1 MALKPV
7 TVSQLN
13 DYISRVLGT
22 DPLLGAV
29 VVKGEIFSLKY
40 HSTGHVYFSIMDA
53 NSKISCFLPK
63 EYAQTLQFPL
73 SDGQEVIL
81 TGAVN
86 VYKKNGT
93 YSLYVRHIEV
103 EGEGD
108 LAVAFEQMKAKLQ
121 KEGLFDPAHKKPIPQ
136 FPKKIGIVTS
146 KTGAAVR
153 DILKIL
159 QSRNHMVDV
168 VIFPVL
174 VQGSAAAADIASMID
189 YVDANFD
196 DIDTLIVGRGGGSAD
211 DLWAFNEE
219 IVARSIYRCR
229 IPVISAVGHEIDFTI
244 ADFVA
249 DRRAE
254 TPTAAAQMAVPDT
267 KELADKLEE
276 MKDFLYVQL
285 SNKLMYHRLYV
296 DNLATGMKQQL
307 ERKIQENQHR
317 MDSLK
322 LILEEN
328 NPLKILES
336 GYAVVSNP
344 DGSIVRSVREL
355 SADSRYL
362 MQLKDGFARILVEEI
377 GSENHGQDEI

>member
-1 MALKPV
+1 M
-7 TVSQLN
+7 
-13 DYISRVLGT
+13 
-22 DPLLGAV
+22 LGAV

-103 EGEGD
+103 EGDGD
-108 LAVAFEQMKAKLQ
+108 LVVAFEQMKAKLQ

-136 FPKKIGIVTS
+136 FPKKIGIITS

-174 VQGSAAAADIASMID
+174 VQGSAAAADIAGMID

-219 IVARSIYRCR
+219 IVARSIYHCR

-244 ADFVA
+244 ADFVS

-267 KELADKLEE
+267 KELSDKLEE

-307 ERKIQENQHR
+307 QRKIQENQHR

>member
-1 MALKPV
+1 MALKPI

-40 HSTGHVYFSIMDA
+40 HSSGPVYFSVMDA
-53 NSKISCFLPK
+53 NSKISCFLSR
-63 EYAQTLQFPL
+63 EYAQNLTFPL

-81 TGAVN
+81 TGAIN

-93 YSLYVRHIEV
+93 YSLYVRHVEI

-108 LAVAFEQMKAKLQ
+108 LAIAFEQMKAKLQ
-121 KEGLFDPAHKKPIPQ
+121 QEGLFDPTHKKPIPQ
-136 FPKKIGIVTS
+136 FPKKIGIITS

-159 QSRNHMVDV
+159 QTRNHMVDV

-174 VQGSAAAADIASMID
+174 VQGDAAAADISSMID
-189 YVDANFD
+189 YVDSHFD

-219 IVARSIYRCR
+219 IVARSIYHCS

-249 DRRAE
+249 DKRAE

-267 KELADKLEE
+267 RELADKLEE
-276 MKDFLYVQL
+276 MKDYLYVQL

-296 DNLATGMKQQL
+296 DNLVSTMKQQL
-307 ERKIQENQHR
+307 NQKIQMSQHKVENQK
-317 MDSLK
+317 M
-322 LILEEN
+322 ILEEN

-336 GYAVVSNP
+336 GYTVVSDEAGNMM
-344 DGSIVRSVREL
+344 RSVENL
-355 SADSRYL
+355 QKNNHYL
-362 MQLKDGFARILVEEI
+362 VHFKDGFAKVLVEEI
-377 GSENHGQDEI
+377 GSEHHGQDEI

>member
-1 MALKPV
+1 MALKPI

-13 DYISRVLGT
+13 DYINRVLGT

-40 HSTGHVYFSIMDA
+40 HSSGHVYFSIMDA
-53 NSKISCFLPK
+53 DSKISCFLPR

-81 TGAVN
+81 TGAIN

-93 YSLYVRHIEV
+93 YSLYVRHVEV

-108 LAVAFEQMKAKLQ
+108 LAIAFEQMKAKLQ

-136 FPKKIGIVTS
+136 FPKKIGVVTS

-159 QSRNHMVDV
+159 QTRNHMVDV

-174 VQGSAAAADIASMID
+174 VQGDAAAADIAGMID

-219 IVARSIYRCR
+219 IVARSIYRCS

-249 DRRAE
+249 DKRAE

-267 KELADKLEE
+267 KELANKLEE
-276 MKDFLYVQL
+276 MKDYLYVQL

-296 DNLATGMKQQL
+296 DNQAASMKQQL
-307 ERKIQENQHR
+307 QRKIQDHQHKIEH
-317 MDSLK
+317 LK

-328 NPLKILES
+328 NPLKILKS
-336 GYAVVSNP
+336 GYVVVSDS
-344 DGSIVRSVREL
+344 DGKIMRSAADL
-355 SADSRYL
+355 QTDSRYL
-362 MQLKDGFARILVEEI
+362 MQFKDGFAKVFVEEI
-377 GSENHGQDEI
+377 GSENHGKDQV

>member
-1 MALKPV
+1 MALKPI

-13 DYISRVLGT
+13 EYISRVLGT

-40 HSTGHVYFSIMDA
+40 HSSGHVYFSIMDA
-53 NSKISCFLPK
+53 NSKVSCFLPR
-63 EYAQTLQFPL
+63 EYAQTMQFPL

-108 LAVAFEQMKAKLQ
+108 LAIAFEQMKAKLQ
-121 KEGLFDPAHKKPIPQ
+121 KEGLFDPAHKKPIPA

-159 QSRNHMVDV
+159 QTRNHMVDV
-168 VIFPVL
+168 IIFPVL
-174 VQGSAAAADIASMID
+174 VQGDAAAADIAGMID
-189 YVDANFD
+189 YIDANFD

-219 IVARSIYRCR
+219 IVARSIYRCS

-244 ADFVA
+244 SDFVA

-267 KELADKLEE
+267 KELAAKLEE
-276 MKDFLYVQL
+276 MKDYLYVQL

-296 DNLATGMKQQL
+296 DNLSSEMKQQL
-307 ERKIQENQHR
+307 QRKIQEYQHKIENQ
-317 MDSLK
+317 K

-336 GYAVVSNP
+336 GYAVVSDTEGNV
-344 DGSIVRSVREL
+344 IRSVQNLEP
-355 SADSRYL
+355 DNRYI
-362 MQLKDGFARILVEEI
+362 MQLKDGFAKVLVEEI
-377 GSENHGQDEI
+377 GSEHHG